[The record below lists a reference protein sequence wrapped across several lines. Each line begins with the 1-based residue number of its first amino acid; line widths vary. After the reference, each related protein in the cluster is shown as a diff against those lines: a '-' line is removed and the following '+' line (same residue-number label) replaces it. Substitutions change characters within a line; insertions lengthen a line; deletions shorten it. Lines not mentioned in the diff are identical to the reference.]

1 MKHARTNGSS
11 RRSASPSAKGYASL
25 LERVAELEQI
35 LGAIRH
41 GEVDAL
47 VVKVPEGERVFVL
60 QGAEHPYR
68 VLVET
73 INEGAAALDGKGTI
87 LYANTRFAQLVGA
100 PLEKFIGTQLH
111 KYVSPNEVPKLQ
123 ALLESGTRA
132 GAKSEIE
139 LAPGAG
145 QKRLIRL
152 SLSPVKDSDLETV
165 CAVATDLSELADA
178 SEALKASEEALRQ
191 LSTRLLEL
199 QDEERRRIARD
210 LHDVTGQKLALQ
222 CIALSRMTRL
232 LAPTANEETRESIA
246 QCLELTNQISE
257 EIRTLS
263 YLLHPP
269 LLDELGLPS
278 AVKWYTQG
286 FQKRTGIR
294 VDVDVAKDLP
304 RLRADAEVA
313 LFRIVQESLTN
324 VHRYSGSPSAYI
336 HVRRENGHFKLEV
349 GDFGKGM
356 KMEKANARGGALA
369 PLGVGIQGM
378 RQRIRQLS
386 GRLDIVSRLGKGTV
400 VTATLPI
407 KELRLPTD
415 EATASADVEAYE
427 KPNGKKSIVP
437 LRILVADDHEM
448 LRRGVRS
455 MLENEA
461 DLQIC
466 GEATDGIDAIEKTL
480 KLKPDLVILD
490 VNMPALN
497 GLAVVRQILRA
508 QPETKILIFTVH
520 DSEQTAQESFHAGAH
535 GFLSKGQAGRDLIA
549 AVRSV
554 LQGRQFYANGESQNQ
569 VPVAQAKPA

>member
-1 MKHARTNGSS
+1 MKRGRKNGS
-11 RRSASPSAKGYASL
+11 RRGSASQSGECQAL
-25 LERVAELEQI
+25 RERVVELEQI
-35 LGAIRH
+35 LSAIRQ

-47 VVKVPEGERVFVL
+47 VVKAPVGERVFVL

-73 INEGAAALDGKGTI
+73 INEGAAALDADGTV
-87 LYANTRFAQLVGA
+87 LFANTRFAEFLGV
-100 PLEKFIGTQLH
+100 PLEKFIATKLQTH
-111 KYVSPNEVPKLQ
+111 VSVSEVPKLER
-123 ALLESGTRA
+123 LLESGRRA
-132 GAKSEIE
+132 GSKGEIE
-139 LAPGAG
+139 LTHSGN

-152 SLSPVKDSDLETV
+152 SLSPVRDADSKTPTI
-165 CAVATDLSELADA
+165 CAVATDLSEIVDA
-178 SEALKASEEALRQ
+178 HEALKSNEEALRQ
-191 LSTRLLEL
+191 LSSRLLEL
-199 QDEERRRIARD
+199 QDDERRRIARD

-232 LAPTANEETRESIA
+232 LSPTANEEAKESIA

-278 AVKWYTQG
+278 AVKWYTEG

-294 VDVDVAKDLP
+294 IDVDIARSLP
-304 RLRADAEVA
+304 RLRPDAEVA
-313 LFRIVQESLTN
+313 LFRVVQESLTN
-324 VHRYSGSPSAYI
+324 VHRYSGSPTAY
-336 HVRRENGHFKLEV
+336 VRIRQDEGELGLEV

-356 KMEKANARGGALA
+356 PPEKNKTSAGEIA

-386 GRLDIVSRLGKGTV
+386 GRLEILSKLGKGTV
-400 VTATLPI
+400 VTAFLPI
-407 KELRLPTD
+407 QELSLPLEREVPAKDT
-415 EATASADVEAYE
+415 EETANSGRE
-427 KPNGKKSIVP
+427 KSGA
-437 LRILVADDHEM
+437 LRRILIADDHEM

-461 DLQIC
+461 DLQVC
-466 GEATDGIDAIEKTL
+466 GEAVDGSDAIEKTL
-480 KLKPDLVILD
+480 RLRPDLVILD

-508 QPETKILIFTVH
+508 RPETRILVFTVH
-520 DSEQTAQESFHAGAH
+520 DSEQTVQESLHAGAH
-535 GFLSKGQAGRDLIA
+535 GFLSKGKAGRDLIA
-549 AVRSV
+549 AVRAVLAGSSFVSNSV
-554 LQGRQFYANGESQNQ
+554 QKLTAANSN
-569 VPVAQAKPA
+569 

>member
-1 MKHARTNGSS
+1 MKNARTNGAS
-11 RRSASPSAKGYASL
+11 RLGSNGRKNSCLAL
-25 LERVAELEQI
+25 QERVAELEHI

-47 VVKVPEGERVFVL
+47 VVKVPEGERVFLL

-68 VLVET
+68 VLVES
-73 INEGAAALDGKGTI
+73 INEGAAALDAQGTV
-87 LYANTRFAQLVGA
+87 LYANSRFAEFAGV
-100 PLEKFIGTQLH
+100 PLEKFIGTRLH
-111 KYVSPNEVPKLQ
+111 EYVSPGELPKLQ
-123 ALLESGTRA
+123 ALLYTGARA
-132 GAKSEIE
+132 SSRGEIE
-139 LAPGAG
+139 LTRNGT

-152 SLSPVKDSDLETV
+152 SLNPIKDADLQTV
-165 CAVATDLSELADA
+165 CAVATDLSELANA
-178 SEALKASEEALRQ
+178 NEALKSNEEALRQ

-232 LAPTANEETRESIA
+232 LATTASEEIRESVG

-278 AVKWYTQG
+278 AVKWYAQG
-286 FQKRTGIR
+286 FEKRTTIR
-294 VDVDVAKDLP
+294 VEVDIAHDLP
-304 RLRADAEVA
+304 RLRPDAEVA
-313 LFRIVQESLTN
+313 LFRVVQESLTN
-324 VHRYSGSPSAYI
+324 VHRYSGSPTAY
-336 HVRRENGHFKLEV
+336 VRIRCEQDDFKLEI

-356 KMEKANARGGALA
+356 PVEKGKAPDGELA

-386 GRLDIVSRLGKGTV
+386 GQLEVLSDLGKGTV
-400 VTATLPI
+400 VAASLPI
-407 KELRLPTD
+407 QGLCLAADESGPISNLEKTEKGSRGKLSLPR
-415 EATASADVEAYE
+415 
-427 KPNGKKSIVP
+427 
-437 LRILVADDHEM
+437 RILIADDHEL

-455 MLENEA
+455 MLENET
-461 DLQIC
+461 DFQVC
-466 GEATDGIDAIEKTL
+466 GEATDGIDAVEKTI

-490 VNMPALN
+490 VNMPSLN
-497 GLAVVRQILRA
+497 GLAAVRQILRA
-508 QPETKILIFTVH
+508 RPETKVLIFTVH
-520 DSEQTAQESFHAGAH
+520 DSGQTAQESFHAGAH
-535 GFLSKGQAGRDLIA
+535 GFLSKGRAGRDLIA

-554 LQGRQFYANGESQNQ
+554 LNGDQFPRYAIPKLATTATNSYR
-569 VPVAQAKPA
+569 

>member
-1 MKHARTNGSS
+1 MKNARTNGSS
-11 RRSASPSAKGYASL
+11 RQRSDDRQSAYRALQG
-25 LERVAELEQI
+25 RVAELEQV

-47 VVKVPEGERVFVL
+47 VVKVPEGERVFLL

-73 INEGAAALDGKGTI
+73 INEGAAALDGQGTI
-87 LYANTRFAQLVGA
+87 LYANSRFAQFAGV

-111 KYVSPNEVPKLQ
+111 EYVSPGELSKLQ
-123 ALLESGTRA
+123 ALLDRSARTS
-132 GAKSEIE
+132 AKGEIE
-139 LAPGAG
+139 LAHKSGE
-145 QKRLIRL
+145 KRLIRL
-152 SLSPVKDSDLETV
+152 SLSPVKDADLQTV

-178 SEALKASEEALRQ
+178 NEALKTNEEALRQ

-210 LHDVTGQKLALQ
+210 LHDITGQKLALQ

-232 LAPTANEETRESIA
+232 LAPTANEEARESIA

-278 AVKWYTQG
+278 AVKWYAQG
-286 FQKRTGIR
+286 FEKRTAIH
-294 VDVDVAKDLP
+294 VDVDIVPDLP
-304 RLRADAEVA
+304 RLRPDAEVA
-313 LFRIVQESLTN
+313 LFRVVQESLTN
-324 VHRYSGSPSAYI
+324 VHRYSGSPTAYVR
-336 HVRRENGHFKLEV
+336 VRREQDDFKLEV

-356 KMEKANARGGALA
+356 QVEKSKAPSGELA

-378 RQRIRQLS
+378 QQRIRQLS
-386 GRLDIVSRLGKGTV
+386 GRLEVLSELGKGTLV
-400 VTATLPI
+400 IASLPI
-407 KELRLPTD
+407 PGLCLAADESSPVSNVEKTEKSSRGKTSLPR
-415 EATASADVEAYE
+415 
-427 KPNGKKSIVP
+427 
-437 LRILVADDHEM
+437 RILIADDHEL

-461 DLQIC
+461 DFQVC
-466 GEATDGIDAIEKTL
+466 GEATDGIDAVEKSI

-490 VNMPALN
+490 VNMPSLN
-497 GLAVVRQILRA
+497 GLAAVRQILRA
-508 QPETKILIFTVH
+508 RPETKVLIFTVH
-520 DSEQTAQESFHAGAH
+520 DSGQTAQESFHAGAH
-535 GFLSKGQAGRDLIA
+535 GFLSKGRAGRDLIA

-554 LQGRQFYANGESQNQ
+554 LDGDQFPRYASSKLSATATNSYR
-569 VPVAQAKPA
+569 